1 MEQDHYNIVR
11 FNGTYLHPKIHTAYL
26 HCDSWRVNV
35 APSLWLPAYIYSEE
49 PAITLDTK
57 ILAVKAQTRLWG
69 YLASASSRQREQDS
83 FAAVFVDPKAAVTDL
98 AKGSLTPLERERSWE
113 RQAEDNVIE
122 RLERAEL
129 LSPPS
134 EVDKVLQQVVT
145 NLEASSNLAVEPEV
159 RCRVLL
165 TSPLESFSVGH
176 TIFVSRGLLDV
187 LPDEASLATILA
199 HELAHIVLAHNSNTQ
214 FAFSDRLLVEDRETL
229 QRLAIKRPAH
239 EEEEADH
246 KALELLEATSLYK
259 DKLGPVGLFLK
270 QMQLSQ
276 AALPHLLRGCL
287 AESFVTTGSA
297 ARLMAAIP
305 GVPELKA
312 ADTQQ
317 LAALPLGSRIQLN
330 PYTDMVQMRNVSVQ
344 VLNARE
350 KMPFQ
355 ITPMYPEIAP
365 DRLIPAVAEPAAP
378 AAATGRSTDGGGL

>member
-1 MEQDHYNIVR
+1 VEQDHYNIVR

-98 AKGSLTPLERERSWE
+98 AKGSLTPLESERSWE

-365 DRLIPAVAEPAAP
+365 DRLIPAVAEPAEP
-378 AAATGRSTDGGGL
+378 AAPTDRSTNGGGL